1 MFEKEIVITHDAGLH
16 ARPATMIVKI
26 AMQYDSCEVYLIK
39 DKDKDEANAKSI
51 MSVLGLGISNGT
63 KLIVRADGVNEN
75 EVVERICK
83 LIETDFD
90 KDKNAL

>member
-39 DKDKDEANAKSI
+39 DKDEANAKSI

-63 KLIVRADGVNEN
+63 KLLVRADGVNEN

-90 KDKNAL
+90 KEKNAL

>member
-39 DKDKDEANAKSI
+39 DKDEANAKSI

-63 KLIVRADGVNEN
+63 KLLVRAEGVNEN

-90 KDKNAL
+90 KEKNAL